1 VSAEAGARERRRTGG
16 AGERGNAL
24 VEFTLLLPLL
34 LLILL
39 GCSEICLLLERQI
52 RLIHLSREAASVYS
66 RGAGVQQTLGGI
78 LAADGDLALDG
89 AAGQVILTR
98 VARDPAGTPVITEQS
113 TVGALG
119 RSSSV
124 GTLPPSGIP
133 VPATIPN
140 GRTVPPN
147 MTLVVVELFSLQ
159 PQRFVAP
166 GIWDRGDPMVLHGLA
181 VF

>member
-1 VSAEAGARERRRTGG
+1 MTWRDSSRAMRS
-16 AGERGNAL
+16 ERGNAL

-39 GCSEICLLLERQI
+39 GCAEICLLLERQI
-52 RLIHLSREAASVYS
+52 RIIHLGREAASIYS
-66 RGAGVQQTLGGI
+66 RGAGIQQTLTGI
-78 LAADGDLALDG
+78 VSADGDLGLDG
-89 AAGQVILTR
+89 DGGEVILSR
-98 VARDPAGTPVITEQS
+98 IARDADGNPVITEQQ

-119 RSSSV
+119 ATSLV
-124 GTLPPSGIP
+124 GTLPPGAVSA
-133 VPATIPN
+133 PANIPN
-140 GRTVPPN
+140 GRALPPN

-166 GIWDRGDPMVLHGLA
+166 GIWTGHTPLVLRSLA

>member
-1 VSAEAGARERRRTGG
+1 MTLRDAPGHVRN
-16 AGERGNAL
+16 ERGNAL

-52 RLIHLSREAASVYS
+52 RIIHLGREAASIYS
-66 RGAGVQQTLGGI
+66 RGAGTQQTIAGI
-78 LAADGDLALDG
+78 VTADGDLGLDG
-89 AAGQVILTR
+89 AAGEVILSR
-98 VARDPAGTPVITEQS
+98 IARDVDGNPVITEQQ

-119 RSSSV
+119 ATSLV
-124 GTLPPSGIP
+124 GTLPPGAISA
-133 VPATIPN
+133 PATIPN
-140 GRTVPPN
+140 GRDLPPN
-147 MTLVVVELFSLQ
+147 MSLVVVELFSLQ

-166 GIWDRGDPMVLHGLA
+166 GIWTGHTPLVLRSLA